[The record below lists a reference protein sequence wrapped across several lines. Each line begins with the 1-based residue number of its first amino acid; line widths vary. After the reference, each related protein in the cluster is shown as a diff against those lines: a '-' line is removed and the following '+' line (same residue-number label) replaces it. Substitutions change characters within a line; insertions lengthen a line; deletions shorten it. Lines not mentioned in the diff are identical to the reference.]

1 MNMLTAWWS
10 QSSSTTMN
18 LLVKP
23 LAFAKSG
30 STTHIFRKIRFK
42 HHLSM
47 GLFISFLQ
55 KHQFL
60 LNQLFC
66 VFFSEEPDLFH
77 HFSMGFCWGKPG
89 MFHHSSDF
97 LGAKPVLFHH
107 FPWISWTNTAFSWM
121 IYWENQG
128 STVQPPSHRAMAS
141 RRLVSNFFFQ

>member
-55 KHQFL
+55 THQFL

-66 VFFSEEPDLFH
+66 VFFLRRARFVPPFFH
-77 HFSMGFCWGKPG
+77 GILLGQTRYVPSFFRFSWGQASFVSPFSMDFLDKHGLFMDDLLGKPG
-89 MFHHSSDF
+89 F
-97 LGAKPVLFHH
+97 
-107 FPWISWTNTAFSWM
+107 N
-121 IYWENQG
+121 G
-128 STVQPPSHRAMAS
+128 STTIP
-141 RRLVSNFFFQ
+141 